1 MMIEQARQLGL
12 MWRYLGPQWL
22 IFRFRYAAA
31 MRTGSLR
38 RALPA
43 SEWNDAQPL
52 ASLIKDEA
60 LNDSQIYLDYRRQL
74 APRFFFHPS
83 ERAKFKQH
91 FSLWDETGNA
101 NEADKVVR
109 LADDVTRGVMRFFSH
124 TPVEVGAPPRWNV
137 NPFTAA
143 ETPAAMHWSE
153 IGDFACGDIKLIWE
167 PSRFGFALTLAR
179 AYWRTGDERYPET
192 FWRFVEDWQE
202 HNQPQQGANWKCG
215 QEASLRVMAWCFG
228 LYAFLDAPAT
238 TPARVSMLAG
248 MIGVSAHRIA
258 ANLDYALSQRN
269 NHGISEGVGLWTIG
283 ALFPEFRDS
292 KKWRTRGREVL
303 ETCGRELIYDDGAF
317 SQHSMNYHRVML
329 HDYVWALRLGAL
341 LGEDFSAELK
351 ERVGRAGDFLY
362 QLQDAAMGRVP
373 CYGANDGA
381 LILPLDDCDY
391 RDYRPVVN
399 AVHYLTRGT
408 RCYTPGAY
416 DEDLL
421 WLFGS
426 ESLGAPVV
434 APERE
439 NLRAETG
446 GYYTLR
452 AGQSWAFMRC
462 ASFRDRP
469 GQADM
474 LHVDLWWR
482 GRNVA
487 LDAGTYSYNAPEPW
501 NNSLGDTAYHNTV
514 AVGGLN
520 QMDRAG
526 KFLWLPWLR
535 GKLRARGES
544 KLGNL
549 AYLEGEHDGYHRFR
563 PPVSHRRALI
573 RLGDESWL
581 VLDRVHGAAQREH
594 NLHWLLDDAPYEFDE
609 QHNRV
614 NLKYPESGYHLQ
626 TGGSD
631 YADPQAVLHCDSSL
645 VRADENSP
653 RGWQSPY
660 YNHRAPA
667 LSVCMVATGKDV
679 LLWSLFTSEPCAVE
693 LSPDGELKLD
703 ADSWQT
709 SIALSD
715 EQIKT
720 SSLVRRIVFTEKT
733 GSPGE
738 IANDELTLY

>member
-1 MMIEQARQLGL
+1 MIEHARQLGL
-12 MWRYLGPQWL
+12 MWRHLGPQWL
-22 IFRFRYAAA
+22 MFRLRYAAA

-43 SEWNDAQPL
+43 SEWNAQPL
-52 ASLIKDEA
+52 ASLINDAA
-60 LNDSQIYLDYRRQL
+60 LNDPQIYLDYRRQH

-83 ERAKFKQH
+83 ERANFKHH
-91 FSLWDETGNA
+91 FAVWDETGEA
-101 NEADKVVR
+101 NEANKVVH

-143 ETPAAMHWSE
+143 ETPAALHWSE

-167 PSRFGFALTLAR
+167 PSRFGFAFTLAR

-192 FWRFVEDWQE
+192 FWRFAEDWRE
-202 HNQPQQGANWKCG
+202 KNLPQQGANWKCG
-215 QEASLRVMAWCFG
+215 QETSLRVMAWCFA
-228 LYAFLDAPAT
+228 LYAFLDSTST
-238 TPARVSMLAG
+238 TPARVQMLAG

-269 NHGISEGVGLWTIG
+269 NHGISESVGLWTIG
-283 ALFPEFRDS
+283 ALFPEFN
-292 KKWRTRGREVL
+292 KAQEWRARGREVL

-329 HDYVWALRLGAL
+329 HDYVWALRLGEL
-341 LGEDFSAELK
+341 LGEDFSSELK

-362 QLQDAAMGRVP
+362 QLQDDATGRVP

-391 RDYRPVVN
+391 SDYRPIVN

-408 RCYTPGAY
+408 RCYVSGIY

-426 ESLGAPVV
+426 ESLSTPVI
-434 APERE
+434 ATERT
-439 NLRAETG
+439 NLFAETG

-452 AGQSWAFMRC
+452 AGESWAFMRC

-487 LDAGTYSYNAPEPW
+487 LDAGTYSYNAPAPW
-501 NNSLGDTAYHNTV
+501 NNSLGDTAYHNAV
-514 AVGGLN
+514 AVAGLN
-520 QMDRAG
+520 QMNRAG

-535 GKLRARGES
+535 GKLRARVES
-544 KLGNL
+544 DGGHL
-549 AYLEGEHDGYHRFR
+549 AYLEGAHDGYERLR
-563 PPVSHRRALI
+563 PPVTHRRALI

-581 VLDRVHGAAQREH
+581 VLDRLHGAAQREY
-594 NLHWLLDDAPYEFDE
+594 NLHWLIDDAPYDSDP

-614 NLKYPESGYHLQ
+614 NLEYTESRYHLQ
-626 TGGSD
+626 LGGFD
-631 YADPQAVLHCDSSL
+631 YTAPQATLQSEFSL
-645 VRADENSP
+645 VRADEDSP

-667 LSVCMVATGKDV
+667 LSVSMAAVGKDV
-679 LLWSLFTSEPCAVE
+679 LLWSVFSPEPCDVK
-693 LSPDGELKLD
+693 LSTQNELKLD
-703 ADSWQT
+703 AGSWQT
-709 SIALSD
+709 SIELSD
-715 EQIKT
+715 KQNQM
-720 SSLVRRIVFTEKT
+720 SPFVRRITLSDKSGASGAVKI
-733 GSPGE
+733 S
-738 IANDELTLY
+738 DELTLS